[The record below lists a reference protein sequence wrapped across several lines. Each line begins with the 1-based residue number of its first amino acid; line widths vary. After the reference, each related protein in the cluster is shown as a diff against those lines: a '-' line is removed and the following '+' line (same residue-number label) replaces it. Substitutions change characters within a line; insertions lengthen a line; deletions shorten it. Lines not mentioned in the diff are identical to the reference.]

1 VSPSLLNS
9 VSPLFGCLECAGQR
23 MEATYAPSLVLF
35 SILIAVV
42 AAYTALDLA
51 SRVGRTSGI
60 TRKVLLGSGALMM
73 GVGIWAMHFVGMLA
87 FSMEGRMS
95 YGPGLTALSMGAAIL
110 GSWAALFVVSRS
122 LVTPERLLAGGVF
135 MGLAISAMHYLGMA
149 AMRMEATLRYDPWL
163 FALSLFIALAASLGA
178 LWLAFRLSRESLGWS
193 WTKLGAALLMG
204 VAISGMHYTGMAAAI
219 FTPAPV
225 SPDFIA
231 SGIQVNGLGAV
242 AIGAAALGGLG
253 LTLLGSLVDLEHRR
267 AQRTLTLLADASA
280 VMGRSLDI
288 PTIAEALTGL
298 AAPSV
303 GDGCVVDLY
312 EEDGTTLR
320 RVAVCY
326 PEHRER
332 EARYQ
337 GIRYAREESSDCP
350 LQRVLRTGQPEFL
363 HHPSRAELERLAH
376 LPEGL
381 TLTRDAQARAV
392 LVVPLQ
398 HRERVLG
405 TITVFSRE
413 RPLGP
418 TERALVQELGRRAGS
433 AVENARLYHE
443 AQEAI
448 RVRDEFLS
456 IASHELNTP
465 LTPLQLHLQRLQR
478 TVSGGALVEAQ
489 SNEQVLR
496 SVEQAQRQT
505 RRLARLVRELLDIS
519 RIRLG
524 RLELHPEPM
533 DLGEVVRDVVERFA
547 DEQALPHAM
556 PSLRVEGSAQ
566 GLWDRIRLEQVVAN
580 LLANALRYGQGKPVD
595 LTVRAHDGEAFL
607 QVKDRGVGIAPEAR
621 KRIFERFERAS
632 SRNFGGLGL
641 GLYIVRQIV
650 EAHGGI
656 ITVESELGVGS
667 TFTVKLPR
675 EQREH

>member
-1 VSPSLLNS
+1 
-9 VSPLFGCLECAGQR
+9 
-23 MEATYAPSLVLF
+23 MEATYDPGLVLF
-35 SILIAVV
+35 SIVIAVV

-60 TRKVLLGSGALMM
+60 TRRVLLGSGALMM
-73 GVGIWAMHFVGMLA
+73 GIGIWAMHFVGMLA
-87 FSMEGRMS
+87 FSMDGRMT
-95 YGPGLTALSMGAAIL
+95 YDPAFTALSMGAAIV
-110 GSWAALFVVSRS
+110 GSWAALFVVSRN
-122 LVTPERLLAGGVF
+122 LVTFERLLAGGVF
-135 MGLAISAMHYLGMA
+135 MALAIIAMHYLGMA

-163 FALSLFIALAASLGA
+163 FALSVLIALVASWGA
-178 LWLAFRLSRESLGWS
+178 LWLAFRLSKESLGWS
-193 WTKLGAALLMG
+193 WMKLGSALLMG
-204 VAISGMHYTGMAAAI
+204 VAISGMHYTGMAAAL

-253 LTLLGSLVDLEHRR
+253 LTLLGSLLDLEHRR
-267 AQRTLTLLADASA
+267 TQRTLTLLADASA
-280 VMGRSLDI
+280 VLGRSLDI
-288 PTIAEALTGL
+288 PTIAETLAGL

-312 EEDGTTLR
+312 EEDGTTVR
-320 RVAVCY
+320 RVAVCF
-326 PEHRER
+326 PEYREQ

-337 GIRYAREESSDCP
+337 GIHYPRDPSSDCP
-350 LQRVLRTGQPEFL
+350 LQRVLHTGKPEL
-363 HHPSRAELERLAH
+363 LQHPSRDELERLARV
-376 LPEGL
+376 PECL
-381 TLTRDAQARAV
+381 TLARDAQARAV
-392 LVVPLQ
+392 LIVPLM

-413 RPLGP
+413 RPLGL

-433 AVENARLYHE
+433 AVENARLFHE

-478 TVSGGALVEAQ
+478 TVSGGAGVEAQ
-489 SNEQVLR
+489 SSEQVLR
-496 SVEQAQRQT
+496 MVEQAQRQT

-524 RLELHPEPM
+524 RLELHPEPV

-547 DEQALPHAM
+547 DEQAWPHGEPA
-556 PSLRVEGSAQ
+556 LRVEGSAQ
-566 GLWDRIRLEQVVAN
+566 GWWDRTRLEQVVAN

-607 QVKDRGVGIAPEAR
+607 QVKDRGIGIAPEAR

-650 EAHGGI
+650 EAHGGTI
-656 ITVESELGVGS
+656 GVESELGVGS

-675 EQREH
+675 QQQHH

>member
-1 VSPSLLNS
+1 
-9 VSPLFGCLECAGQR
+9 
-23 MEATYAPSLVLF
+23 MEATYAPSLVFF

-73 GVGIWAMHFVGMLA
+73 GIGIWAMHFVGMLA

-122 LVTPERLLAGGVF
+122 LVTPERLLAGGLF

-298 AAPSV
+298 VAPSV

-337 GIRYAREESSDCP
+337 GIRYTREESSDCP
-350 LQRVLRTGQPEFL
+350 LQRVLRTGHPEFL

-376 LPEGL
+376 LPEGF

-392 LVVPLQ
+392 FIVPLQ

-478 TVSGGALVEAQ
+478 TVSGGALVEAP
-489 SNEQVLR
+489 SNEQVVRL
-496 SVEQAQRQT
+496 VEQAQRQT

-621 KRIFERFERAS
+621 RRIFERFERAS

-650 EAHGGI
+650 EAHGGT
-656 ITVESELGVGS
+656 ITLESELGMGS

-675 EQREH
+675 EQQEH